1 MSERIGYVCDVSI
14 DFLEEENCWMRS
26 GEFGIGMVTREIIL
40 NYFRALSFEEVSAK
54 IISHSLDLFF
64 PDVIHHTYSIEELAS
79 DKI

>member
-40 NYFRALSFEEVSAK
+40 NYFRALSFEEVWDK
-54 IISHSLDLFF
+54 IIFHFLDLFF